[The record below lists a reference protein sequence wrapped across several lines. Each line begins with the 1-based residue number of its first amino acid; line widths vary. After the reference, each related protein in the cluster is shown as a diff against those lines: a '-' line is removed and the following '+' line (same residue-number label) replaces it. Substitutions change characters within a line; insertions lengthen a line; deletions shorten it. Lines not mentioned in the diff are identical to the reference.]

1 MHLFRKPIHS
11 HLFYLYMYIYMYIF
25 IKLFITFIIN
35 LHCATLLLLKNEK
48 KLQANQ
54 KSMFETIQKEIE
66 KLKVER

>member
-1 MHLFRKPIHS
+1 
-11 HLFYLYMYIYMYIF
+11 MYIYMYIF

-54 KSMFETIQKEIE
+54 KSMFETVQKEIE